1 MIAKKIKMTQ
11 IFQVDGTAVPVTLLL
26 VEKHNFKAGDK
37 IKISSKS
44 KGKGFQG
51 VVRRW
56 GFKGAASKTHGTKHT
71 ERAPGSIGSAFPQ
84 KVFKGKKMAG
94 RMGNKRITLQN
105 LQIIKINKK
114 ESQIAIKG
122 AVPGKS
128 GTLLEIHES

>member
-1 MIAKKIKMTQ
+1 MITAKKIRMTQ
-11 IFQVDGTAVPVTLLL
+11 IFQEDGTVVPATLLFL
-26 VEKHNFKAGDK
+26 KKHNFKIGDE
-37 IKISSKS
+37 IKISGKS

-51 VVRRW
+51 VVKRW

-94 RMGNKRITLQN
+94 RMGNKKVTLQKM
-105 LQIIKINKK
+105 QIVKADKN
-114 ESQIAIKG
+114 QIAIKG
-122 AVPGKS
+122 AVPGRK